1 NYPRPAVIRVLEVV
15 PTAGR
20 RPRSTLVG
28 QRACGGCTMPALLRP
43 DVPYPGPARARMSA
57 AFRHMAANISFE
69 PALPW
74 KIWIEGREMG
84 EAGGIYLFDTLDAAE
99 MYLEKH
105 RERLAAEGF
114 VKINAKLFEVNE
126 ALSLLTRAPL

>member
-1 NYPRPAVIRVLEVV
+1 MPVL
-15 PTAGR
+15 
-20 RPRSTLVG
+20 L
-28 QRACGGCTMPALLRP
+28 QL
-43 DVPYPGPARARMSA
+43 DFPYPGPWGERMTA
-57 AFRHMAANISFE
+57 AFRHMAENISVE
-69 PALPW
+69 PGLRW
-74 KIWIEGREMG
+74 KIWMEGREMG

>member
-1 NYPRPAVIRVLEVV
+1 MPVL
-15 PTAGR
+15 
-20 RPRSTLVG
+20 L
-28 QRACGGCTMPALLRP
+28 QL
-43 DVPYPGPARARMSA
+43 DFPYPGPWGERMSA
-57 AFRHMAANISFE
+57 TFRHMAENISVE
-69 PALPW
+69 PGLRW

-114 VKINAKLFEVNE
+114 VKINVKLFEVNE